1 MRAELRDRALER
13 ASAVLDPVSRDA
25 KLLDLIAW
33 PRKVESEFFA
43 SGFEKLPSPVYS
55 IDRGQAEKHV
65 DALKSLS
72 KELAGDHVL
81 YRWLRSICESY
92 IASNTMLLAVGTKAF
107 YKHSVAV
114 YGGAATTAL
123 DADTSNLDFAE
134 HVARRL
140 GDAPPPLAPESER
153 MTTDEFIADMARR
166 LAKRTPVLS
175 VEIVPDE
182 HLTAKAICGATRLRV
197 RAGATFDRV
206 EARGLFHH
214 EIETHALTA
223 QNGAAQPRLPFLR
236 GGGPRTT
243 RTQEGLAVFSE
254 LYNHALSTDRL
265 RRLVERVRLVGMA
278 EDGATFIDLF
288 RHLVDN
294 GLPEHSAYLDA
305 QRICRGG
312 LVGGGAPFTKDA
324 CYLSGLMDVYNF
336 LRVALRSGAGHVPR
350 LLVSGRMA
358 LEDIEALD
366 WLRRE
371 GVLADPVHLPHWVK
385 RWDELL
391 AYFAFTSFLNEVD
404 LEPIERRHRALL
416 RGTS

>member
-1 MRAELRDRALER
+1 MRADLRDRALER
-13 ASAVLDPVSRDA
+13 ASVVLEPVSKDA
-25 KLLDLIAW
+25 RLLDLIAW
-33 PRKVESEFFA
+33 PRNLEEEFFS
-43 SGFEKLPSPVYS
+43 SGCSKLPKPSYD
-55 IDRGQAEKHV
+55 IDRQRAEKHIE
-65 DALKSLS
+65 ALKDLS
-72 KELAGDHVL
+72 RELAGDHL
-81 YRWLRSICESY
+81 LFRWLRSICDSY
-92 IASNTMLLAVGTKAF
+92 ISANKMLLAVGTKAF
-107 YKHSVAV
+107 YKHSLDV

-123 DADTSNLDFAE
+123 DADTSNLDFAQ
-134 HVARRL
+134 HVSRRL
-140 GDAPPPLAPESER
+140 GDSPPPQAPESER
-153 MTTDEFIADMARR
+153 LTTEQFVAETTKR
-166 LAKRTPVLS
+166 LAKREPALP
-175 VEIVPDE
+175 VEIVVDE
-182 HLTAKAICGATRLRV
+182 KLTAKAICGATRLRV
-197 RAGATFDRV
+197 RVGATFDRV

-223 QNGAAQPRLPFLR
+223 QNGAAQPKLSFLR

-254 LYNHALSTDRL
+254 LYNHALTTDRL

-278 EDGATFIDLF
+278 EDGASFVDLF
-288 RHLVDN
+288 RHLVDQ
-294 GLPEHSAYLDA
+294 GLPERSAYLDA

-312 LVGGGAPFTKDA
+312 LAEGGAPFTKDA

-358 LEDIEALD
+358 LEDIAALD

-371 GVLADPVHLPHWVK
+371 GVLVEPVHLPGWVK

-416 RGTS
+416 RAKS